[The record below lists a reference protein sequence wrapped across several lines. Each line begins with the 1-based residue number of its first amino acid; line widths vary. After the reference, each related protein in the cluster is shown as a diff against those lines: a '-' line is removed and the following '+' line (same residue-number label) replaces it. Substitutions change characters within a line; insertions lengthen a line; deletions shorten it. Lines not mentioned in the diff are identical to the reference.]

1 MPRSKH
7 QAALDDML
15 TSSVETSL
23 PDGRTNTMA
32 SLGGNSNSGRRSSGK
47 SNLFSGWRRKNSAGG
62 GMEDD
67 GYMGDELIDDPMAV
81 AAPQNQDMSSLKS
94 LRDRDRYPTL
104 SSTSNKDRSMSITSM
119 SSGFDTAPIIPTFKG
134 EGNQQNAQYRKNLT
148 NSRKNMM
155 RPQPGAYPPPPG
167 PGGPLPPPGPPNGF
181 GPPRRGGPPMRPP
194 SRNSPDS
201 RLQSMS
207 EHPDEY
213 SMRPPAP
220 TSPRAM
226 SMTGRNS
233 PYNSP
238 PMGRFSGGPPPRR
251 VSMVS
256 KAVMTDPP
264 PVESSSGGSGSRGSI
279 SSVPETHTTNTA
291 NGLVTPDS
299 TDNSK
304 REIEGGNGNVAL
316 NSELANMNKNLLD
329 EVNVVTNE
337 LADAVRR
344 ELGLEPKETGP
355 DDHTASHLVRLQN
368 QLDIERRKRL
378 LAESHVTG
386 EESLKTLHRS
396 YKDVELER
404 ALAERER
411 ELQNER
417 NESAQ
422 LRENMESLTAKF
434 EALQEETNQL
444 KNGILPELRSHVED
458 LEVLTA
464 TGNPIELVKELDEL
478 KVEKVKLQKLVEE
491 QSTRGPLGEK
501 IKSVEA
507 QRDALREAFR
517 SLREKKDHELRQNS
531 ERIRQLELRLDKE
544 RVINSQ
550 IQRKIVQTGNGNRSI
565 STPALNNNHTSTSTT
580 NTTTTNNNASSA
592 STSPVDTTMPLP
604 KRRGLTVPGIIP
616 PNPLSAADS
625 NSRPNT
631 PSPISFEISQEPAWL
646 DYVDPS
652 KLPPQHQRQAS
663 DRSTASLSLPNGRS
677 EALPLSL
684 SNS

>member
-1 MPRSKH
+1 MFGPGGMPRSKH

-23 PDGRTNTMA
+23 PGGRTNTMA
-32 SLGGNSNSGRRSSGK
+32 SLGGNSSGRRGSAK
-47 SNLFSGWRRKNSAGG
+47 SNLFSGWRRKNSNG

-81 AAPQNQDMSSLKS
+81 ATPQNQDMNSLKS

-119 SSGFDTAPIIPTFKG
+119 GSGFDTAPIIPTFKG

-155 RPQPGAYPPPPG
+155 RPPPG

-181 GPPRRGGPPMRPP
+181 GPPRRGPPMRPP

-213 SMRPPAP
+213 NMRPPPP

-264 PVESSSGGSGSRGSI
+264 ATQESGSDPRGSI
-279 SSVPETHTTNTA
+279 SSVPENHSTNTA

-299 TDNSK
+299 TDNTK
-304 REIEGGNGNVAL
+304 REAHTGEGGAL
-316 NSELANMNKNLLD
+316 NSELANMNKSLLD

-378 LAESHVTG
+378 LAESHISS
-386 EESLKTLHRS
+386 EDSLKSLHCT
-396 YKDVELER
+396 YKEVELER
-404 ALAERER
+404 TLADRDR
-411 ELQNER
+411 ELQNEK

-422 LRENMESLTAKF
+422 LRQNTENLTEKF

-464 TGNPIELVKELDEL
+464 TGNPIELVKQLDEL
-478 KVEKVKLQKLVEE
+478 KVENVKLQKLVEE

-550 IQRKIVQTGNGNRSI
+550 IQRKFVQTNSNNRSI
-565 STPALNNNHTSTSTT
+565 STPALNNTTSST
-580 NTTTTNNNASSA
+580 SSA
-592 STSPVDTTMPLP
+592 STSPVDSTIPLP

-616 PNPLSAADS
+616 PSPLNATDTA
-625 NSRPNT
+625 SRPNT

-684 SNS
+684 PNS

>member
-1 MPRSKH
+1 MFGPGGMPRSKH

-23 PDGRTNTMA
+23 PGGRTNTMA

-47 SNLFSGWRRKNSAGG
+47 SNLFSGWRRKNSNGGG

-81 AAPQNQDMSSLKS
+81 ATPQNQDMNSLKS

-119 SSGFDTAPIIPTFKG
+119 SSGFDTAPIIPTFKS
-134 EGNQQNAQYRKNLT
+134 EGNQQNAQYRKNIA

-155 RPQPGAYPPPPG
+155 RPPPGAMPPGPGPG

-181 GPPRRGGPPMRPP
+181 GPPRRGPPMRPP

-213 SMRPPAP
+213 NMRPPPP

-264 PVESSSGGSGSRGSI
+264 PIEPSGSGSRGSI
-279 SSVPETHTTNTA
+279 SSVPETHTTSTA

-299 TDNSK
+299 TDNGK
-304 REIEGGNGNVAL
+304 REVGEGAL

-329 EVNVVTNE
+329 EINVVTNE

-378 LAESHVTG
+378 LAESHVSG
-386 EESLKTLHRS
+386 DDSLKSLHCT
-396 YKDVELER
+396 YKEAELER
-404 ALAERER
+404 EVAERDR
-411 ELQNER
+411 ELQNEK

-422 LRENMESLTAKF
+422 LRESMDTLTQKF

-464 TGNPIELVKELDEL
+464 TGNPIELVKQLDEL
-478 KVEKVKLQKLVEE
+478 KVENVKLQKLVEE

-517 SLREKKDHELRQNS
+517 SLREKKDHELRQNC

-550 IQRKIVQTGNGNRSI
+550 IQRKIVQTGNSSRSI
-565 STPALNNNHTSTSTT
+565 STPALNNNNSSSSTS
-580 NTTTTNNNASSA
+580 SP
-592 STSPVDTTMPLP
+592 STSPVDTTIPLP

-616 PNPLSAADS
+616 PSPLNATETT
-625 NSRPNT
+625 SRPNT